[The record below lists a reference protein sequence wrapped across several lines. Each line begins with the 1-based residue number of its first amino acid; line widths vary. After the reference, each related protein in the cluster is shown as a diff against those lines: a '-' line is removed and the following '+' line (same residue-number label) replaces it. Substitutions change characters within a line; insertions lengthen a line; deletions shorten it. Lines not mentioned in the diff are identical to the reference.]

1 MRKYHIDDVTTHTQI
16 TIFSVLGILLLLLGS
31 LATISFIT
39 PTEAQTPP
47 AKQPTTQLSNA
58 SSAKNTNATA
68 AIAAPAIGN
77 TQQLSKALGNT
88 SLLKGNGS
96 STISQNKTSSTA
108 TITNSTS

>member
-1 MRKYHIDDVTTHTQI
+1 MKKYHIDDVTTHTQI
-16 TIFSVLGILLLLLGS
+16 TIFSVLGILLLLPGS

-39 PTEAQTPP
+39 PAEAQTAP
-47 AKQPTTQLSNA
+47 AKQSTTQLSNA

-77 TQQLSKALGNT
+77 TQLSKALGNT
-88 SLLKGNGS
+88 SLLKGNRS

-108 TITNSTS
+108 DITNSTS